1 MKGTFFAH
9 ICYGTLV
16 SSHFLLPFFIRSI
29 FLRWMAEREASVSQE
44 STDSQKTLKDL
55 VISISLPED
64 QEARDVLNL
73 PLDNF
78 AARVLTGDL
87 PRDFYDTAPLAELE
101 GYPVLECHN
110 YIAGTFKVL
119 PELVPKELRDMHSDW
134 GVVVPDEEQM
144 LSESNTTCVIPLK
157 HQSSIFEGGEH
168 YKDEEEVSEEARE
181 SIAALGVE
189 VPSDYHFWPC
199 IGVISAV
206 GWNGDCWCKLLMQA

>member
-16 SSHFLLPFFIRSI
+16 SSHLLLPFFIRSI

-73 PLDNF
+73 PLDDF

-87 PRDFYDTAPLAELE
+87 PRDFYP
-101 GYPVLECHN
+101 
-110 YIAGTFKVL
+110 
-119 PELVPKELRDMHSDW
+119 
-134 GVVVPDEEQM
+134 
-144 LSESNTTCVIPLK
+144 TC
-157 HQSSIFEGGEH
+157 E
-168 YKDEEEVSEEARE
+168 RE
-181 SIAALGVE
+181 SPRIYSWDESERVYIE
-189 VPSDYHFWPC
+189 
-199 IGVISAV
+199 
-206 GWNGDCWCKLLMQA
+206 K